1 MEHVLDLLI
10 QDHSP
15 RWEIREA
22 ASRKTVAIQTVVRR
36 PGIYG
41 NRSCILDN
49 RAVLFMLIMMR
60 AHMARLIVRV
70 PSPHALRG
78 IAFHWAPDSP
88 HPASGSE

>member
-22 ASRKTVAIQTVVRR
+22 ASRNTVAIQTVVRR

-41 NRSCILDN
+41 NRSWFL
-49 RAVLFMLIMMR
+49 RRTHYVESR
-60 AHMARLIVRV
+60 STGRQV
-70 PSPHALRG
+70 P
-78 IAFHWAPDSP
+78 P